1 MKKNLLITS
10 AILAL
15 TACTAADRL
24 SDVGKAPD
32 MAPIENPT
40 TTSSYRPVSMP
51 MPAPRVVTREKNS
64 LWGSD
69 RQAFFKD
76 QRAADVGDVLTV
88 MIDIKDKAELDNE
101 TERNR
106 SSSEDAGLNAL
117 LGYEQALDRI
127 LPQAVDNT
135 NLAGA
140 DANSAYTG
148 EGTIDREEK
157 ITLKLAAMVT
167 QVLPNGNMVIQGRQ
181 EVRVN
186 FEKRILELAGVIRP
200 QDISLANNITYD
212 KIAEARISYG
222 GKGQIT
228 DVQQPRYGQQVFD
241 VLFPF

>member
-148 EGTIDREEK
+148 EGTIDRK
-157 ITLKLAAMVT
+157 KR
-167 QVLPNGNMVIQGRQ
+167 LP
-181 EVRVN
+181 
-186 FEKRILELAGVIRP
+186 
-200 QDISLANNITYD
+200 
-212 KIAEARISYG
+212 
-222 GKGQIT
+222 
-228 DVQQPRYGQQVFD
+228 
-241 VLFPF
+241 